1 MLGCRSG
8 NDGKNHGIL
17 FATQRGREESLRE
30 CRTME
35 STIKCLGEQSW
46 CMTIRHRQ
54 QSPADSHATYR
65 KCGFLCVKPERSPLN
80 YMRHIFRFQGA
91 KELLTPFPVV
101 GVAPQQFG
109 NIDSKHFRN
118 RLQVR
123 HRRTTRSPAS
133 DYAIA
138 NSGLYFKPM
147 DGDVLLS
154 SQFKNVVEDNAHCR
168 IPFLSRCVDVSA
180 KVCVL
185 YL

>member
-30 CRTME
+30 CRMME

-80 YMRHIFRFQGA
+80 YMRHIFRFQGGE
-91 KELLTPFPVV
+91 ELLTPFHVV
-101 GVAPQQFG
+101 GVALKKIG
-109 NIDSKHFRN
+109 DIDSQNIRN
-118 RLQVR
+118 RLQR
-123 HRRTTRSPAS
+123 RNRRTARFPSGY
-133 DYAIA
+133 YAITQ
-138 NSGLYFKPM
+138 SGLLFKPM
-147 DGDVLLS
+147 DG
-154 SQFKNVVEDNAHCR
+154 N
-168 IPFLSRCVDVSA
+168 
-180 KVCVL
+180 
-185 YL
+185 